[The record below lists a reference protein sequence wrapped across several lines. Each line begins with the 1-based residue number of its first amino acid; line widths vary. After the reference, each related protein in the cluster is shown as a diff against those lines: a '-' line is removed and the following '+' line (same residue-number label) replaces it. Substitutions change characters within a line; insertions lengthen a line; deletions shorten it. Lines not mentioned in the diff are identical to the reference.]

1 MKLQLFA
8 SILVAFA
15 TTAMPALSQSKPAK
29 KVEYFCQTSN
39 GIPVTFART
48 PKETVEMIRWQ
59 SRFFSRSGYTP
70 DQRCQEVTVRFQ
82 KHSDQGNLR
91 YITTGKINNQNVM
104 CVAPNKGGG
113 CRADGLILTFEP
125 QDDPQKVLVEIFNVS
140 TRVRTAP
147 VLRGQKQKVYIDVD
161 EFLSNA
167 ASSRQ
172 ATTQTEAT
180 KPVNTGNGGS
190 SNSSQDGACSNPDSL
205 FCSN

>member
-39 GIPVTFART
+39 GVPVTFART

-70 DQRCQEVTVRFQ
+70 EQRCQEVTVRFQ

-125 QDDPQKVLVEIFNVS
+125 HDDPQKVLVEIFNVS
-140 TRVRTAP
+140 TRVSKTP

-172 ATTQTEAT
+172 ATPQTEAT

-190 SNSSQDGACSNPDSL
+190 SNSNQDGACSNLDSL